1 MPVRHNA
8 QESRNSATPAP
19 WKRLENSIREKDKTK
34 ALGLLAIYHLMK
46 GKNLKR
52 SCGLL
57 QMDKSTIYRLIQRW
71 NEKGLEGLEDLEKK
85 WSKTS
90 YRRGNLAKN
99 SGAS

>member
-46 GKNLKR
+46 GKTPKEVADSSKWTSQRSTGSSKGGTKR
-52 SCGLL
+52 G
-57 QMDKSTIYRLIQRW
+57 W
-71 NEKGLEGLEDLEKK
+71 
-85 WSKTS
+85 
-90 YRRGNLAKN
+90 RG
-99 SGAS
+99 